1 MNQTKESVLRSK
13 LLEVFLSSEILSIKS
28 PRNDDKHFDI
38 TIKSKKFAGLTL
50 ISQNR
55 LVYKAISDL
64 ISNNIIHAVTLNLII
79 DESV

>member
-1 MNQTKESVLRSK
+1 MNQTKESILHAK
-13 LLEVFLSSEILSIKS
+13 LLEVFTDSEIISIKS

-38 TIKSKKFAGLTL
+38 TIKSKKFSGLTL

-64 ISNNIIHAVTLNLII
+64 ISNNIIHAVTLNLIV
-79 DESV
+79 DEST